1 MRAMLWAVTAA
12 AITIF
17 PAFAQPEARFE
28 TNMGNFT
35 VLLEPDKAPATVANF
50 VRYVKQGHYN
60 GTIFYRVVPDFV
72 VQAGSLGA
80 DGKWRK
86 LNKPIGIETATG
98 LSNKRGTIA
107 MARDEKPLSTQA
119 EFFINLSDS
128 NAQGLDPK
136 PADAPNTTGYAV
148 FGHVTSGIEVIDA
161 IAGVPLNGGE
171 GPFPANN
178 PKTKVI
184 IKKVTMGEAV
194 PAPVPPPSDAAAPV
208 SAAPVNA
215 APQTPATPQ

>member
-1 MRAMLWAVTAA
+1 MRPMLLAVTAA
-12 AITIF
+12 AITFF

-72 VQAGSLGA
+72 IQAGSLGA

-107 MARDEKPLSTQA
+107 MARTNNPDSATAQ
-119 EFFINLSDS
+119 FFINVVD
-128 NAQGLDPK
+128 NKGLDRSNK
-136 PADAPNTTGYAV
+136 SAGYAV
-148 FGHVTSGIEVIDA
+148 FGQVVEGMDVVDQIRRVETGDA
-161 IAGVPLNGGE
+161 GGHENVPV
-171 GPFPANN
+171 
-178 PKTKVI
+178 KDVI
-184 IKKVTMGEAV
+184 IRSVRR
-194 PAPVPPPSDAAAPV
+194 
-208 SAAPVNA
+208 
-215 APQTPATPQ
+215 ATK